1 MTIEAVIQIC
11 VLATQALLLVGAL
24 VGVFTALNKRLDT
37 IHIDLNSRLS
47 ELIAAS
53 RTQAQAKRAN
63 PPVAYYNV
71 ALPSLWWDPTV
82 VVPGLPT
89 PHNGL

>member
-1 MTIEAVIQIC
+1 MTIAALIQIC
-11 VLATQALLLVGAL
+11 VLATQVLLLVGAL

-37 IHIDLNSRLS
+37 IYIDLNSRLS

-53 RTQAQAKRAN
+53 RAQAQAKRAN
-63 PPVAYYNV
+63 PPVSYYNV

-82 VVPGLPT
+82 MVPGLPM